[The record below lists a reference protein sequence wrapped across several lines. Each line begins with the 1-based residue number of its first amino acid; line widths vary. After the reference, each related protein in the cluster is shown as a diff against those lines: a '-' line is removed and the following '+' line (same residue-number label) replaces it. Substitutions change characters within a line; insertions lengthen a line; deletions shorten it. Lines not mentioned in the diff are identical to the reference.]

1 MKPQDR
7 LSKRIVAGAL
17 LVSGVFVAASAG
29 WAQQKHTVSY
39 SKSTRDSQYTQ
50 EHTIDVG
57 DLPGHKV
64 RIFEIH
70 WNYAKGELAFDG
82 VNVKESWVR
91 GPSDYTNTSGPAMNN
106 IIYVL
111 EDGNKVFS
119 RNAVATQDH
128 RRRRWD
134 QDCEVFR
141 GRDPVRRHWQVQP
154 HSRSVTPERQPRAGS
169 KRVDAGSKRRLLVRG
184 VTATARQDPTFQS
197 FIHKGNHH
205 EESSCFDV
213 SCVARNGRSVD
224 QSCRRWCRR

>member
-1 MKPQDR
+1 MKQQDR

-17 LVSGVFVAASAG
+17 LVCGLFVAASAG

-39 SKSTRDSQYTQ
+39 SKSARDSQYTQ

-57 DLPGHKV
+57 DVPGHKV

-91 GPSDYTNTSGPAMNN
+91 GSSDYTNTSGPAMNY

-119 RNAVATQDH
+119 RNAVVAQ
-128 RRRRWD
+128 
-134 QDCEVFR
+134 
-141 GRDPVRRHWQVQP
+141 
-154 HSRSVTPERQPRAGS
+154 
-169 KRVDAGSKRRLLVRG
+169 
-184 VTATARQDPTFQS
+184 TAEGEGGTKTARYFAVETLYGGTGKFSHIRGQLHQS
-197 FIHKGNHH
+197 GSRVLGASALTLEVKG
-205 EESSCFDV
+205 EYWFDE
-213 SCVARNGRSVD
+213 
-224 QSCRRWCRR
+224 